1 MTYVVATSKNW
12 RPEMVGNVS
21 LQTDAHV
28 SLIADKK
35 NLNRNYLDGIGAT
48 TIFFPHWSYI
58 IPSEI
63 YENYE
68 CIIFHMT
75 DLPFGRGGSPL
86 QNLIVRGISETKISA
101 LRCVKEVDAG
111 PIYMKRPLSLQG
123 TAQDIYVRASAIIE
137 DMIVSIIEKKPDPQD
152 QTGEVVLFKRRK
164 ERDGSLSQLKT
175 LEQVYDHIRMLDAEG
190 YPNAFIETDKL
201 HFEFKNASIKSDY
214 ILADVMIMRKP
225 DGK

>member
-1 MTYVVATSKNW
+1 
-12 RPEMVGNVS
+12 
-21 LQTDAHV
+21 
-28 SLIADKK
+28 
-35 NLNRNYLDGIGAT
+35 
-48 TIFFPHWSYI
+48 
-58 IPSEI
+58 
-63 YENYE
+63 
-68 CIIFHMT
+68 MT